1 MLALITCTALTHD
14 LNVLGVEVIPHRQ
27 DSRRKGSRARVK
39 GPATA
44 IESSAF
50 EEDGDGV
57 YQWKIWLI
65 PAFTAAKTLHNPFG
79 LIANLRD

>member
-1 MLALITCTALTHD
+1 MLALVTRAALTHD
-14 LNVLGVEVIPHRQ
+14 LNILRVEVIPHRQ
-27 DSRRKGSRARVK
+27 DSRRKSSRAWVK
-39 GPATA
+39 GLATA
-44 IESSAF
+44 IESSSF

-65 PAFTAAKTLHNPFG
+65 PAFTAAKTLHNPFS